1 MLRPVSS
8 LALILAVT
16 ACGGGGGRRSPPP
29 PPPPPTF
36 SIGGTVTGLAGS
48 GLVLRLNSAND
59 LVLNA
64 NGQFTGPAYPQGT
77 AYSVTVRDQPT
88 QPWQTCTVGNGTG
101 TLTGPVTNVAINCTT
116 NSYRVAVTV
125 TGLTGVGLALQ
136 VNGGTAAPIPTDGA
150 YLLPGNVASG
160 TNYTVTIQTQPGGQQ
175 CAVANGTGPMADRDV
190 FGIAV
195 ACPVGEFAYLVRD
208 LAARDMACG
217 TASYE
222 LYAAVNPPSGP
233 AIVVMDSRTG
243 DTLRTV
249 ATPQLATPLAVSDD
263 GQFLYAGLGASGSIR
278 RYAIPAMT
286 SNLDFPIG
294 VDQAGQPLEPYDIRV
309 APGNAHTVAVTRT
322 YQNTIPWDYGLAVY
336 DDGVARAGTIGD
348 AVPLAG
354 VHPDGALWSA
364 DGTKIY
370 SLSMITTTPR
380 YYESAVSANGVAL
393 QSEIPLPEE
402 RSFGFPLTDLRFA
415 YSSYQMAGGRLYSST
430 GTIFDPQRRAQ
441 LGAFRTLGQGFAI
454 DVARNK
460 AFFASSGF
468 LLPITFES
476 FDLGRMTPVST
487 HSTPFAPVPFTT
499 VKKLLRCGSNALAA
513 MTDSQLLFVSGGFVS
528 DTAGTGPILAPA
540 LVESTGSSGAYQY
553 RIYDLPAHDVQ
564 WDATRD
570 RLYAAVN
577 GKHRVHGNSIAAIDV
592 NLNLVTAGA
601 PAGSEPMW
609 MSMSD
614 DATTLYV
621 TNYASSSIERVDLT
635 TMRLDATFMLNFPGQ
650 GPGYALAAE
659 ARPGEASTFAYI
671 EHYPAV
677 SKVFTRLIAGLT
689 LRPQSFDQQ
698 ITTLAFTDANTM
710 FANDTWSS
718 TIDFHELAAGATGLQ
733 LVRSDQNLFDVADR
747 MRFIGGL
754 LYADAGYSID
764 PATRTVARTYNP
776 ALTGTSKAFRANP
789 ARDRGYMAF
798 QDAGHQTRLI
808 VFRLG
813 DATQLAAVA
822 LPLSVGRPI
831 SLTSMNAGG
840 VAITTTGGK
849 TVIVTGPEL

>member
-8 LALILAVT
+8 LALILALT
-16 ACGGGGGRRSPPP
+16 ACGGGGGGRSHPP

-36 SIGGTVTGLAGS
+36 TIGGTVTGLAGT
-48 GLVLRLNSAND
+48 GLVLRLNNATD
-59 LVLNA
+59 LTLNA

-77 AYSVTVRDQPT
+77 AYTVAVRDQPT

-101 TLTGPVTNVAINCTT
+101 TLTGPVNNVAINCTT
-116 NSYRVAVTV
+116 NTYHVGVTV
-125 TGLTGVGLALQ
+125 TGLTGVGLVLQ
-136 VNGGTAAPIPTDGA
+136 VNGGTAAPILMDGA
-150 YLLPGNVASG
+150 YSLPGNVASG
-160 TNYTVTIQTQPGGQQ
+160 TNYGVTIQTQPGGQQ

-190 FGIAV
+190 IGIAV
-195 ACPVGEFAYLVRD
+195 TCPPGEFAYTVRD
-208 LAARDMACG
+208 LAARDIACG
-217 TASYE
+217 TNSYE

-233 AIVVMDSRTG
+233 AIMVIDSRNG

-249 ATPQLATPLAVSDD
+249 ATPQLASPLAVSDD

-294 VDQAGQPLEPYDIRV
+294 VDQAGQPLEPHDIRV
-309 APGNAHTVAVTRT
+309 APGNAHTVAVTRA
-322 YQNTIPWDYGLAVY
+322 YKNVIPWDYGLAVY
-336 DDGVARAGTIGD
+336 DDGVARASTVGD
-348 AVPLAG
+348 AAPLAG

-370 SLSMITTTPR
+370 SLSMLNTPPR
-380 YYESAVSANGVAL
+380 YYESAVSANGVVL
-393 QSEIPLPEE
+393 QGEIPLPQE
-402 RSFGFPLTDLRFA
+402 RSFGAGLIDLRFA
-415 YSSYQMAGGRLYSST
+415 YSNYQMAGGRLYSST
-430 GTIFDPQRRAQ
+430 GTSFDPQRRVQ
-441 LGAFRTLGQGFAI
+441 LGAFRTLGQGFAV

-476 FDLGRMTPVST
+476 FDLGRLTPVST
-487 HSTPFAPVPFTT
+487 HSPPFIPVPWTT

-513 MTDSQLLFVSGGFVS
+513 VTDSQLVLVNGTFVT
-528 DTAGTGPILAPA
+528 DAAGAGPIPAPA

-577 GKHRVHGNSIAAIDV
+577 GKHRVHGNSIAAINVD
-592 NLNLVTAGA
+592 LNLVTGGVS
-601 PAGSEPMW
+601 AGSEPMW

-635 TMRLDATFMLNFPGQ
+635 TMRLDTTFMLNFPGQ

-671 EHYPAV
+671 EHYPAT
-677 SKVFTRLIAGLT
+677 SKVFTRMIAGLT

-698 ITTLAFTDANTM
+698 MTTLAFTDANTV

-718 TIDFHELAAGATGLQ
+718 TIDFRELAAGATGLQ
-733 LVRSDQNLFDVADR
+733 LVRSDQNLFNVADR
-747 MRFIGGL
+747 MRFTGSL

-764 PATRTVARTYNP
+764 PATRTVVRTYNS

-798 QDAGHQTRLI
+798 QDAGNQTQLI
-808 VFRLG
+808 VFRLS
-813 DATQLAAVA
+813 DATLLAAVK
-822 LPLSVGRPI
+822 LPLSVEQPI
-831 SLTSMNAGG
+831 SLTSMNASG
-840 VAITTTGGK
+840 VAITTTAGK
-849 TVIVTGPEL
+849 TVIVTGPDL